1 MPSERIQRQIDRL
14 LDEAE
19 AAAAEKNWAYVADC
33 ARKVLAVD
41 AGNED
46 ATAFLSMA
54 EGHEGAPSTT
64 SQPAAAAAPSAP
76 PLPASFAGGRYAV
89 RRFLGEGGRKRVYLA
104 HDSRLD
110 REVAFC
116 VIRAEGLDL
125 TGHQRVLREAQSV
138 ARLGQHPN
146 LVTVH
151 DIGEDGGHPYIVQ
164 EYMAGGDVAGLIEKA
179 EDRRLPVERTLRIA
193 RDVCRGLS
201 FIHAG
206 GMVQTPAAWQ
216 AARRAR

>member
-1 MPSERIQRQIDRL
+1 MPSERVQRQIDRL

-19 AAAAEKNWAYVADC
+19 EALGANDWAAVQARCEAALRLDPDNAD
-33 ARKVLAVD
+33 ARFYLEA
-41 AGNED
+41 ATGNP
-46 ATAFLSMA
+46 
-54 EGHEGAPSTT
+54 G
-64 SQPAAAAAPSAP
+64 SAP
-76 PLPASFAGGRYAV
+76 PATPVAVTPALPASFAGGRYAV

-125 TGHQRVLREAQSV
+125 VGHQRVLREAQSV

-151 DIGEDGGHPYIVQ
+151 DIGEDAGNPYIVQ
-164 EYMAGGDVAGLIEKA
+164 EYMAGGDVAGLIANA
-179 EDRRLPVERTLRIA
+179 EDHRLAVERTLAIA
-193 RDVCRGLS
+193 KDVCRGLS

-206 GMVQTPAAWQ
+206 GMVHRDLKPANVFLGSDG
-216 AARRAR
+216 AA